1 MKKRLNW
8 YFLTFGFGLLLSQ
21 DPFCADTP
29 WMPEINT
36 LADYES
42 LSITDNS
49 RSDLLR
55 TTKFLS
61 PAKDDPLLLQTVF
74 QNVNQYLLH
83 LEFLIH
89 EFPERFSGLTPTEYM
104 DMVINPQTRTYYA
117 GAIYQFHTHQGELL
131 YGFNVYSTPNS
142 SLQPDDILNLY
153 IKLAQSMKL
162 RPFAF
167 SPMTPAEIEQTR
179 QWTNPGFPI
188 YLPTGLIEP
197 EYEAYSP
204 SVNYGRI
211 RRFTLDDLDQ
221 AVAEGQIGWQ
231 DIVVIDSAP
240 TDIETVV
247 AGIITGTRQGEL
259 SHVNVRSIRRGT
271 PNAYIQKPL
280 EVFQPYEG
288 ELIKLSI
295 LNDKYEIE
303 FPVDLLEAED
313 WWNEHRPKAASL
325 QEPDDE
331 FDQLVSLPDMKNL
344 DFFDS
349 LSRRFG
355 GKASQ
360 LGLLYSVFSD
370 SYFNEGNGL
379 PFLVDGFAIPFRYY
393 HEFMLSNLIP
403 HPTDSNALV
412 TYEEFIQIL
421 LFDTRFRSD
430 TKYRTE
436 RLDYFIEYMRDH
448 GEIDPALIQTIINK
462 ITEVYGSVDVKVR
475 FRSSSNAE
483 DDIAFNG
490 AGLYDST
497 SVCARDSLDE
507 DNKGPSHCDEA
518 EQNER
523 TIERGLKRV
532 WASLWKPKAFEE
544 RDYYQIDHL
553 KSRMGTLVSRA
564 YPAEDCNGVAF
575 TGDPITGRKDYY
587 VINVQLG
594 DESVVQPGTGVI
606 PEKDILKMEWGSIRE
621 IQRARKSSLTEDNQ
635 WILSDDQLQEMVTY
649 LSYIDDMMPVDTQEF
664 TRDQIFFDIEFK
676 YDKGQFVI
684 KQIRPTLMASTNQPP
699 VQVEKVTLNIPNN
712 VRMASTF
719 NMSRTIREE
728 YGVHSMIH
736 LIPGLHS
743 LPVQSGEFE
752 LNLIERFE
760 FGPQRIVALPQGSGI
775 IKAEVFN
782 PPVNNLIMRYEYN
795 HSFLIQNKKFTLTI
809 QGMQVENENKSRYE
823 VIFDNELIINQLH
836 TVGQFEGG
844 SFEELIDYKTPSDD
858 KGLIN
863 LHDLV
868 LENGQRIRLYENIR
882 HRLLGTGF
890 VYANLVY
897 ADMLIGGESIR
908 ENDYWNLVYTAQGH
922 CWNAK
927 FWVLFEHPIG
937 DTYGVA
943 VLTTT
948 KQWGAITEAEVFLL
962 DSNLEHL
969 RKLEIISYTKEE
981 VERIPDP
988 NTKIELWSLY

>member
-1 MKKRLNW
+1 MEKRLIW
-8 YFLTFGFGLLLSQ
+8 IVLSVFLVLLFSLK
-21 DPFCADTP
+21 PFSADTP

-36 LADYES
+36 LTDFET

-49 RSDLLR
+49 RNDLLR

-61 PAKDDPLLLQTVF
+61 PAQDDPLLLPTVY

-83 LEFLIH
+83 LEFMVK
-89 EFPERFSGLTPTEYM
+89 EFPERFSGLTTKEYI
-104 DMVINPQTRTYYA
+104 DLVINPKTRTYYA
-117 GAIYQFHTHQGELL
+117 GALYKFQTRQGEVL
-131 YGFNVYSTPNS
+131 YGFNIYASPNAYPQS
-142 SLQPDDILNLY
+142 DEILSLY
-153 IKLAQSMKL
+153 IRLAQTMKL
-162 RPFAF
+162 RPFAY
-167 SPMTPAEIEQTR
+167 SPMTPAEIEQAKR
-179 QWTNPGFPI
+179 WTNPGFPI
-188 YLPTGLIEP
+188 YMPTGLIEP

-211 RRFTLDDLDQ
+211 RRFTLNELDQ

-231 DIVVIDSAP
+231 DIVVIDNAP

-259 SHVNVRSIRRGT
+259 SHINVRSIRRGT

-280 EVFQPYEG
+280 EVFKPYEG

-295 LNDKYEIE
+295 FNDKYEIE
-303 FPVDLLEAED
+303 FPVDLPEAEA
-313 WWNEHRPKAASL
+313 WWYEHRPKAASL
-325 QEPDDE
+325 KEPDDE
-331 FDQLVSLPDMKNL
+331 FSQLVSLPEMKNL

-360 LGLLYSVFSD
+360 LGLLYSIFSD
-370 SYFNEGNGL
+370 SSFNEDNSL

-393 HEFMLSNLIP
+393 QEFMQSNLIP
-403 HPTDSNALV
+403 HPFDSNGLV
-412 TYEEFIQIL
+412 TYEEYIHTL
-421 LFDTRFRSD
+421 LLDARFRSD
-430 TKYRTE
+430 TKFRVE
-436 RLDYFIEYMRDH
+436 RLEYFIKYMRDR
-448 GEIDPALIQTIINK
+448 GEIDPALVKIIIDK

-483 DDIAFNG
+483 DEITFNG

-497 SVCARDSLDE
+497 SVCAQDSLDE
-507 DNKGPSHCDEA
+507 DNKGPSHCDAA
-518 EQNER
+518 EEKER
-523 TIERGLKRV
+523 TIERGLKKV

-544 RDYYQIDHL
+544 RDYYQIDHR
-553 KSRMGTLVSRA
+553 KSRMGILVSRA
-564 YPAEDCNGVAF
+564 YPDEDCNGVAF

-606 PEKDILKMEWGSIRE
+606 PEKDILKMKWGSIRE
-621 IQRARKSSLTEDNQ
+621 IQRARKSSLTGENQ
-635 WILSDDQLQEMVTY
+635 WILSDNQLQEMVTY
-649 LSYIDDMMPVDTQEF
+649 LSYIDDMMPVETQEY

-684 KQIRPTLMASTNQPP
+684 KQIRPTLMASANQPP

-736 LIPGLHS
+736 LIQGLHS
-743 LPVQSGEFE
+743 LPIESGEYE

-760 FGPQRIVALPQGSGI
+760 FGPQRIAAIPQGPGI
-775 IKAEVFN
+775 IKAETLS
-782 PPVNNLIMRYEYN
+782 PSVNNVIMQYEYN
-795 HSFLIQNKKFTLTI
+795 QTFLIQNKNFTLTI
-809 QGMQVENENKSRYE
+809 QGIQVENENKSRYE
-823 VIFDNELIINQLH
+823 IYFDNELIINQLY
-836 TVGQFEGG
+836 TVGKFEGG
-844 SFEELIDYKTPSDD
+844 SYEDSIDYKTPGDN
-858 KGLIN
+858 KGRIN
-863 LHDLV
+863 LHELV
-868 LENGQRIRLYENIR
+868 LENGQRIKLYENIR

-897 ADMLIGGESIR
+897 ADLLIGGESIR

-927 FWVLFEHPIG
+927 FWVLFKQSIG
-937 DTYGVA
+937 DAYGVA

-969 RKLEIISYTKEE
+969 RKLEIVSYTKDE
-981 VERIPDP
+981 VEKIPDP
-988 NTKIELWSLY
+988 NTKIDLWSLY